1 MATKLVI
8 VLPLALAA
16 AACSSDNAVPE
27 RAEGGEHIDCAVA
40 GSAQLK
46 PVCAVERVEAEGRLE
61 LVVHHPDGAFRRFT
75 VMTDG
80 SGLVAADGAQ
90 AAITRLDGDRLD
102 VTLGADRYVFP
113 ARRKPDARE
122 PKPAR

>member
-1 MATKLVI
+1 MATKLPI
-8 VLPLALAA
+8 ILPLALAVH
-16 AACSSDNAVPE
+16 ACSSGNAVPE
-27 RAEGGEHIDCAVA
+27 QAEGGEHIDCAVA

-46 PVCAVERVEAEGRLE
+46 PVCAVERVEVAGSLE

-80 SGLVAADGAQ
+80 SGLAAADGAL
-90 AAITRLDGDRLD
+90 AAITKLDGDRLD

-113 ARRKPDARE
+113 ARRKPDAPE
-122 PKPAR
+122 SKPAG